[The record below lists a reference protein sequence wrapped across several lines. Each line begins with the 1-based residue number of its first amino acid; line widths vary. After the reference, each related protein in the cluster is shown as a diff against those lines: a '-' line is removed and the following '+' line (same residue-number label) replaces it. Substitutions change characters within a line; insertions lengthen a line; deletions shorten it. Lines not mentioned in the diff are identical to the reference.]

1 MWQQNKSLISAL
13 WIRFVVCR
21 TANPTACKATANQIL
36 NINHQYNMQKY
47 TKVAEIKDAIAKAKA
62 DGKTIGLV
70 PTMGALHEGHL
81 SLIRR
86 AAQENDVVV
95 VSLFVNPIQFNNKE
109 DLAKYPRTVDADLKL
124 IESVEG
130 TIFVLVPSVEE
141 MYPEPVKEEYHFG
154 PLEEVMEGPQRPGH
168 FSGVAVVVRRLFDIA
183 TPDRAYFG
191 EKDYQQL
198 AIIRNLIEQI
208 KYPIEIVAC
217 PIVRAD
223 DGLALSSRNMRLSPA
238 ARAVA
243 PAIHDTLEQAA
254 EMAEYEDVDDVKEWV
269 MSTLGSFHEVNADQ
283 CPDGLKFE
291 PEYFEVVNART
302 LQPIENWE
310 EAGNDGAVGCI
321 AVWLDGVRLIDIV
334 KF

>member
-1 MWQQNKSLISAL
+1 MHKFETVSSIKEAL
-13 WIRFVVCR
+13 
-21 TANPTACKATANQIL
+21 
-36 NINHQYNMQKY
+36 
-47 TKVAEIKDAIAKAKA
+47 AKAKA
-62 DGKTIGLV
+62 EGKTIGLV

-86 AAQENDVVV
+86 ATKENDVAV
-95 VSLFVNPIQFNNKE
+95 VSMFVNPIQFNNKE
-109 DLAKYPRTVDADLKL
+109 DLEKYPRTIDADLKL
-124 IESVEG
+124 VEGVEG
-130 TIFVLVPSVEE
+130 TVFAFVPSVEE
-141 MYPEPVKEEYHFG
+141 MYPEPVKQEYHFG

-183 TPDRAYFG
+183 EPKRAYFG

-208 KYPIEIVAC
+208 HYDIEIVAC

-238 ARAVA
+238 ARAIA
-243 PAIHDTLEQAA
+243 PAIYDTLQQAA
-254 EMAEYEDVDDVKEWV
+254 EMAEYEDVDEVKEWV
-269 MSTLGSFHEVNADQ
+269 MSTLASFHEVNADQ
-283 CPDGLKFE
+283 CPDGLMFE

-302 LQPIENWE
+302 LQPIEDWDE
-310 EAGNDGAVGCI
+310 TGDDGAVGCI
-321 AVWLDGVRLIDIV
+321 AVWLDGVRLIDVV